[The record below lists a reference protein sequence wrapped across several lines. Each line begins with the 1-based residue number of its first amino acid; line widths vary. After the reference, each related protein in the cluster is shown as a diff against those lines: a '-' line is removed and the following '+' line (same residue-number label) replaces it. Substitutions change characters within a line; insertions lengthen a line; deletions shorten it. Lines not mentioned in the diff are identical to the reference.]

1 MASTGKVV
9 FEMTNK
15 VCGDT
20 FAHWLAM
27 LWFVFCLPW
36 GVTVSVAA
44 SPSESVVPLTP
55 AERAWLVEHPEI
67 RLAPD
72 PDFPP
77 VEFIDADGKYQGI
90 AADYAALVERRL
102 GIRFRI
108 VKLSSWDEVLEKAQR
123 REIDMFGAA
132 SKTPQRTGYM
142 HFTRPHIELPGA
154 ILVRNEVADELTLKD
169 LRDLRVGVVSGYVWQ
184 DLLLNDI
191 PDLDLVRMP
200 DLKTGLKEASFGSI
214 DAMVANLAIA
224 SWYIQREGITNLRVA
239 GETGYFG
246 RYAFATRKDW
256 PLLNSILEK
265 TLATVTPEEHQAI
278 LQRWIAVE
286 AEGNWFNRSAI
297 LVVGGILGMLLM
309 MLVWNGVLKAQVRQR
324 TGDLEQQLAQR
335 HEAECSLDRAKSELE
350 QRVADRTASLEQSN
364 SRLRSE
370 ISERERVE
378 ADLLR
383 FQKTLDETRDCV
395 FMFDDR
401 DLRFFYVNQ
410 GAVDQV
416 GYSPEELLQ
425 MRPFD
430 IKPDFDE
437 AQFRALIA
445 PFLGHRETARTF
457 ETVHERKD
465 GTRIPVEILL
475 QYVAPENE
483 PARFVAVV
491 RDISERKKI
500 EADLAWNSRQINL
513 ISEAQ
518 QAFIIN
524 TDPRAAFEAM
534 LQGLLELADSTFGF
548 IGEVLHSADGTPYLK
563 THAITNIAWNEETR
577 SFYAEHAPKGMEFT
591 NLDTLFGAALKTGE
605 PVIAN
610 DPANDPRGGG
620 LPPGHPPL
628 TSFLAMPLY
637 AGRRMVGLAGIANRE
652 GGYDAGMVDSL
663 EPFSATCANLIVE
676 YQNEKQRVA
685 VENRIMDSEARMR
698 AVLDNVLESIVTIDQ
713 RGVVQS
719 INPPTSEMFG
729 YEPEQIIGQ
738 NVAMLMPEPHRS
750 GHDQYIRNY
759 QRSGAARIIGK
770 GSELEGRRS
779 DGSLFPL
786 EASVTELSAGGE
798 TLYVGVLRDITERKQ
813 HELELHRARAE
824 LQHANEMLTAQAR
837 TDALT
842 GLANRRYFDETM
854 EREIRHAGR
863 LQDAPLTLML
873 CDIDHFKLYND
884 HYGHIRGDDC
894 LQQVAEVIRSVF
906 QRAGDLVARYGGEEF
921 AIVLPATAAA
931 DAVRLAERL
940 RQSVW
945 DRKIPHAAT
954 DIDARVTLSIGVA
967 TLDSAE
973 AISTENLITRA
984 DEALYGAKADGRN
997 RVQQHI
1003 ADTALSDKR
1012 LKIN

>member
-1 MASTGKVV
+1 MAKIGFRVT
-9 FEMTNK
+9 FTNWIWM
-15 VCGDT
+15 VC
-20 FAHWLAM
+20 
-27 LWFVFCLPW
+27 FVFCLPGTG
-36 GVTVSVAA
+36 GVVLAA
-44 SPSESVVPLTP
+44 SSSQPAVALT
-55 AERAWLVEHPEI
+55 AEERAWLADHPEI

-77 VEFIDADGKYQGI
+77 IEFIDDDGNYQGI

-102 GIRFRI
+102 GIQLKI
-108 VKLSSWDEVLEKAQR
+108 VNLASWDEVLEKARR

-132 SKTPQRTGYM
+132 AKTPQRAEYM

-154 ILVRNEVADELTLKD
+154 ILVRKEVQGKLSLED

-184 DLLLNDI
+184 DLLLNDF
-191 PDLDLVRMP
+191 PDIDLVKVP
-200 DLKTGLKEASFGSI
+200 DLKTGLKETSFGSI

-256 PLLNSILEK
+256 PLLKSILEK

-286 AEGNWFNRSAI
+286 AEGTWFNRTTI
-297 LVVGGILGMLLM
+297 LMIGGILSVLLLM
-309 MLVWNGVLKAQVRQR
+309 LAWNGVLKSQVRQR
-324 TGDLEQQLAQR
+324 TRDLEQQLAQR
-335 HEAECSLDRAKSELE
+335 LEAERSLDRANSALE

-364 SRLRSE
+364 NRLRNE
-370 ISERERVE
+370 ISERARIE

-383 FQKTLDETRDCV
+383 FQRTLDEIRDCV
-395 FMFDDR
+395 FMFDDTE
-401 DLRFFYVNQ
+401 LRFSYVNE
-410 GAVDQV
+410 GAVEQV
-416 GYSPEELLQ
+416 GYSREELLQ

-437 AQFRALIA
+437 PKFRSLIA
-445 PFLGHRETARTF
+445 PFLAHRETARTF

-465 GTRIPVEILL
+465 GSRMPVEILL
-475 QYVAPENE
+475 QYVAPEHE

-491 RDISERKKI
+491 RDISERKRI

-518 QAFIIN
+518 QAFILN
-524 TDPRAAFEAM
+524 TDARATFEAM
-534 LQGLLELADSTFGF
+534 LQGLLELADSAFGF
-548 IGEVLHSADGTPYLK
+548 IGEVLHKTDGTPYLK

-577 SFYAEHAPKGMEFT
+577 AFYAEHAPKGMEFT
-591 NLDTLFGAALKTGE
+591 NLDTLFGAALQTGE

-628 TSFLAMPLY
+628 TSFLAIPLY
-637 AGRRMVGLAGIANRE
+637 AGRLMVGLAGIANRE
-652 GGYDAGMVDSL
+652 AGYDAGMVESL
-663 EPFSATCANLIVE
+663 QPFSATCANLIVE
-676 YQNEKQRVA
+676 YQNERQRVVA
-685 VENRIMDSEARMR
+685 ENRIMDSEERMR

-738 NVAMLMPEPHRS
+738 NVTMLMPEPHRS

-759 QRSGAARIIGK
+759 QDTGSARIIGK

-813 HELELHRARAE
+813 HELELQHAREE
-824 LQHANEMLTAQAR
+824 LQRANEKLTEQAR

-873 CDIDHFKLYND
+873 CDIDHFKSYND
-884 HYGHIRGDDC
+884 HYGHIQGDEC
-894 LQQVAEVIRSVF
+894 LQQVAAVIRSMF

-921 AIVLPATAAA
+921 AIVLPATGAA
-931 DAVRLAERL
+931 DAAELAERL

-945 DRKIPHAAT
+945 ARKIPHVAA
-954 DIDARVTLSIGVA
+954 DIDARVTLSIGVT
-967 TLDSAE
+967 TLDSGE
-973 AISTENLITRA
+973 AVSTEDLIARA
-984 DEALYGAKADGRN
+984 DEALYRAKADGRN
-997 RVQQHI
+997 RVRQHV
-1003 ADTALSDKR
+1003 AETSPPGR